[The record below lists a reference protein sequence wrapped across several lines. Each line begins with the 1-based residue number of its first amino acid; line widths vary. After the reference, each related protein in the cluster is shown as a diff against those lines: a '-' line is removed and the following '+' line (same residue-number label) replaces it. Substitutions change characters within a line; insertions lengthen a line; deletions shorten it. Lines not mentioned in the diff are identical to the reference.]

1 MSSARTVV
9 PLIAA
14 LAAGMSH
21 VETARGTEVAVCTDA
36 GRFVI
41 ELADAQAPKHVAN
54 FLQYVDMGFYSG
66 TVFHRVVEGF
76 VVQGGGVDR
85 QLRPRPTLPPV
96 ENESHNTLSNVRGSV
111 AAARTADPNS
121 ATSQFYVNLTD
132 NRALDAGAEPGY
144 TVFGHV
150 REGLDVLDQISALP
164 TGAAG
169 PFSSDVPQPLI
180 AIRSMARLDKAAL
193 AELPEANR
201 ADVIKARIA
210 SAAEANDDAQ
220 VMQWIEH
227 YRATCADLDPELL
240 VTEARSA
247 LALDRQ
253 ARARFVLEDYF
264 GRAERTDA
272 HYDEAVALYREVTP
286 SDATAAAAAALGN
299 ECSRPEAPAIP
310 DGETATLDEMM
321 AGQTAMREFVSGSES
336 YLDCLA
342 KIIDDEEQAAERR
355 NAAIGEHNRMVST
368 MEALAESFNTEV
380 RAFKARE

>member
-9 PLIAA
+9 PLVAA
-14 LAAGMSH
+14 LVAGMSYGGA
-21 VETARGTEVAVCTDA
+21 ARGTDVAVCTDA

-54 FLQYVDMGFYSG
+54 FLQYVDMGYYSG
-66 TVFHRVVEGF
+66 TVFHRVVDGF
-76 VVQGGGVDR
+76 VVQGGAVDR
-85 QLRPRPTLPPV
+85 QLRLRPTLPPV
-96 ENESHNTLSNVRGSV
+96 PNESHNTLSNVRGSV
-111 AAARTADPNS
+111 AAARSADPDS
-121 ATSQFYVNLTD
+121 ATSQFYVNLVD

-150 REGLDVLDQISALP
+150 KEGLQVLDQISALP

-169 PFSSDVPQPLI
+169 PFTSDVPQPLV
-180 AIRSMARLDKAAL
+180 AIRSVARLDAEAL
-193 AELPEANR
+193 AALPEANR
-201 ADVIKARIA
+201 ADVIKTRIA
-210 SAAEANDDAQ
+210 AAADAKDHAQ

-247 LALDRQ
+247 LALGQ
-253 ARARFVLEDYF
+253 EARARFVLEDYF
-264 GRAERTDA
+264 ARVAQTDA
-272 HYDEAVALYREVTP
+272 TYDQALALYREVTP
-286 SDATAAAAAALGN
+286 SDAAAASLGS
-299 ECSRPEAPAIP
+299 ECEKPEEPVIP

-321 AGQTAMREFVSGSES
+321 AGQTAMREFVSGSEN

-355 NAAIGEHNRMVST
+355 NAAIGEHNRTVSA
-368 MEALAESFNTEV
+368 MEALAESYNTEV